1 MWRWCRMAPPPRRLR
16 HTAACEM
23 ISAGAALVEVAQ
35 VLRHHSLQ
43 TTAGYARVDLQRLQ
57 GLAAPWPGSAE
68 R

>member
-1 MWRWCRMAPPPRRLR
+1 VPEVGSHRLR

-43 TTAGYARVDLQRLQ
+43 TTAGYANPRELHQMGAFAQV
-57 GLAAPWPGSAE
+57 AC
-68 R
+68 

>member
-1 MWRWCRMAPPPRRLR
+1 MPEVDAHRWR

-23 ISAGAALVEVAQ
+23 IAADVPLVEIAQ

-43 TTAGYARVDLQRLQ
+43 TTAFYARVDLDRLRVPCP
-57 GLAAPWPGSAE
+57 PWPGGAQ